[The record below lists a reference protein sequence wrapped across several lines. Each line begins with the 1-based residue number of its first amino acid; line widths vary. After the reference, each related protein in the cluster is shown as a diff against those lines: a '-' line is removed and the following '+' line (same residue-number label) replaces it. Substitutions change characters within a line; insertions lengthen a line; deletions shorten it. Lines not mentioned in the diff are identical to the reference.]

1 MKRFI
6 YAVLTV
12 VSLCA
17 MSACEK
23 QLEVKPADQPKADG
37 ELKIRTRSASNDLEV
52 SYPVIVYVMNSEGT
66 CVSRETVVSAESALS
81 IDLPSGEYNVYAVA
95 GATEDS
101 YTLPTMQT
109 ATPTSELLLK
119 ENAKHGDLMAASST
133 ITLGKNETNQLTLN
147 LARKVMKVTSLTIND
162 VPTDVTAV
170 TMTFSPLCK
179 SLRLNGTFNTAST
192 SETISLTKQ
201 ADETTWTNSESLFL
215 LPQTGSTT
223 ITIGLTK
230 GEQTTYYSYACQ
242 QTLDSNHELTIAA
255 TYAGDRKITMTGSI
269 NGVAWG
275 DPIDI
280 TFEFGEDN
288 TSDNKGGDSNNSS
301 DEVPEV
307 HSVYKDCYVL
317 SVADDG
323 NDKVVTLL
331 HKNAEEISGSGKT
344 EAAVRAE
351 IDAILPSFNINGIT
365 GWRIPT
371 KAELT
376 GFSVGDFNAVMIG
389 VTELTSFA
397 SKYYYFMDGEQL
409 KCAWAGTTTF
419 NVSGT
424 AYTEGGFI
432 RPVTTVRFSK

>member
-1 MKRFI
+1 MKKVF

-23 QLEVKPADQPKADG
+23 QLEVKPADQPMADG

-162 VPTDVTAV
+162 VPADVTAV

-201 ADETTWTNSESLFL
+201 TDETTWTNSESLFL

-230 GEQTTYYSYACQ
+230 GEQTTNYSYACQ

-323 NDKVVTLL
+323 NDKLVTLL
-331 HKNAEEISGSGKT
+331 HKRAEEISGSEKT

-371 KAELT
+371 RADLN
-376 GFSVGDFNAVMIG
+376 DFNFNIFNTAISSVSDAISIG
-389 VTELTSFA
+389 TTS
-397 SKYYYFMDGEQL
+397 YYYYLDGEHL
-409 KCAWAGTTTF
+409 KCFRGNNLNLGYVTGDHF
-419 NVSGT
+419 
-424 AYTEGGFI
+424 

>member
-66 CVSRETVVSAESALS
+66 CVSCETVVSAESALS

-95 GATEDS
+95 GATEDA

-147 LARKVMKVTSLTIND
+147 LERKVMKVTSLTIND

-170 TMTFSPLCK
+170 TMTFSPLSS
-179 SLRLNGTFNTAST
+179 SLRLNGTFNTTAT
-192 SETISLTKQ
+192 SQTVSLTKQ
-201 ADETTWTNSESLFL
+201 ADETTWKNSESLFL
-215 LPQTGSTT
+215 LPQTGNTT

-230 GEQTTYYSYACQ
+230 GEQTTNYSYACQ
-242 QTLDSNHELTIAA
+242 QTLDANHELTIAA

-288 TSDNKGGDSNNSS
+288 TGDNKGGDSNSSS

-331 HKNAEEISGSGKT
+331 HKRADEISGSGKT

-371 KAELT
+371 RAEIEELNYGEFNT
-376 GFSVGDFNAVMIG
+376 AIGSVADGMQIG
-389 VTELTSFA
+389 S
-397 SKYYYFMDGEQL
+397 SDYYYYQADEHI
-409 KCAWAGTTTF
+409 K
-419 NVSGT
+419 S
-424 AYTEGGFI
+424 FI
-432 RPVTTVRFSK
+432 ARTKAFDLPLSNGQYFRPVTTVRFIK

>member
-23 QLEVKPADQPKADG
+23 QLEVKSADQPKADG

-179 SLRLNGTFNTAST
+179 SLRLNGTFNTTAT
-192 SETISLTKQ
+192 SQTVSLTKQ

-215 LPQTGSTT
+215 LPQTGSAT
-223 ITIGLTK
+223 ITIGMTK

-331 HKNAEEISGSGKT
+331 HKNAVAISGSGKT
-344 EAAVRAE
+344 EAAVSAE
-351 IDAILPSFNINGIT
+351 IDAALPSFNINGIT

-371 KAELT
+371 RADLN
-376 GFSVGDFNAVMIG
+376 DFNFNIFNTAISSVSDAISIG
-389 VTELTSFA
+389 TTS
-397 SKYYYFMDGEQL
+397 YYYYLDGEHL
-409 KCAWAGTTTF
+409 KCFRGNNLNLGYVTGDHF
-419 NVSGT
+419 
-424 AYTEGGFI
+424 

>member
-1 MKRFI
+1 MKKVF

-23 QLEVKPADQPKADG
+23 ELEVKPADQPMADG

-162 VPTDVTAV
+162 VPADVTAV

-201 ADETTWTNSESLFL
+201 TDETTWTNSESLFL

-323 NDKVVTLL
+323 NDKLVTLL
-331 HKNAEEISGSGKT
+331 HKKAEEISGSGKT

-371 KAELT
+371 RADLN
-376 GFSVGDFNAVMIG
+376 DFNFNIFNTAISSVSDAISIG
-389 VTELTSFA
+389 TTS
-397 SKYYYFMDGEQL
+397 YYYYLDGEHL
-409 KCAWAGTTTF
+409 KCFRGNNLNLGYVTGDHF
-419 NVSGT
+419 
-424 AYTEGGFI
+424 

>member
-23 QLEVKPADQPKADG
+23 QLEVKPADQSKADG

-162 VPTDVTAV
+162 VPADVTAV

-201 ADETTWTNSESLFL
+201 TDETTWTNSESLFL

-307 HSVYKDCYVL
+307 HTVYKDCYVL

-331 HKNAEEISGSGKT
+331 HKNAVAISGSGKT
-344 EAAVRAE
+344 EAAVSAE
-351 IDAILPSFNINGIT
+351 IDAALPSFIINGIT

-371 KAELT
+371 RADLN
-376 GFSVGDFNAVMIG
+376 DFNFNIFNTAISSVSDAISIG
-389 VTELTSFA
+389 TTS
-397 SKYYYFMDGEQL
+397 YYYYLDGEHL
-409 KCAWAGTTTF
+409 KCFRGNNLNLGYVTGDHF
-419 NVSGT
+419 
-424 AYTEGGFI
+424 

>member
-1 MKRFI
+1 MKKVF

-23 QLEVKPADQPKADG
+23 ELEVKPADQPMADG

-162 VPTDVTAV
+162 VPADVTAV

-201 ADETTWTNSESLFL
+201 TDETTWTNSESLFL

-331 HKNAEEISGSGKT
+331 HKNAVAISGSGKT
-344 EAAVRAE
+344 EAAVSAE

-365 GWRIPT
+365 GWRTPT
-371 KAELT
+371 RAEINNLNFNIFNT
-376 GFSVGDFNAVMIG
+376 AISSVSDAISIG
-389 VTELTSFA
+389 TTS
-397 SKYYYFMDGEQL
+397 YYYYLDGEHL
-409 KCAWAGTTTF
+409 KCFRGNNLNLGYVTGDHF
-419 NVSGT
+419 
-424 AYTEGGFI
+424 

>member
-1 MKRFI
+1 MKKVF

-23 QLEVKPADQPKADG
+23 ELEVKPADQPMADG

-162 VPTDVTAV
+162 VPADVTAV

-201 ADETTWTNSESLFL
+201 TDETTWTNSESLFL

-323 NDKVVTLL
+323 ND
-331 HKNAEEISGSGKT
+331 NGKT
-344 EAAVRAE
+344 ETEVRTE
-351 IDAILPSFNINGIT
+351 IDAILSSFNINGIT

-371 KAELT
+371 RAEINNLTVTEFNAAMNGVSELT
-376 GFSVGDFNAVMIG
+376 DFN
-389 VTELTSFA
+389 
-397 SKYYYFMDGEQL
+397 SKTYFYLEGSSL
-409 KCAWAGTTTF
+409 KSVYFRNTTVNWGAEFTYGDHF
-419 NVSGT
+419 
-424 AYTEGGFI
+424 
-432 RPVTTVRFSK
+432 RPVTTVRFIK

>member
-95 GATEDS
+95 GATEDA

-162 VPTDVTAV
+162 VPADVTAV

-201 ADETTWTNSESLFL
+201 TDETTWKNSESLFL
-215 LPQTGSTT
+215 LPQTGNTT

-230 GEQTTYYSYACQ
+230 GEQTTNYSYACQ

-331 HKNAEEISGSGKT
+331 HKNAVAISGSGKT
-344 EAAVRAE
+344 EAAVSAE

-371 KAELT
+371 RADLN
-376 GFSVGDFNAVMIG
+376 DFNFNIFNTAISSVSDAISIG
-389 VTELTSFA
+389 TTS
-397 SKYYYFMDGEQL
+397 YYYYLDGEHL
-409 KCAWAGTTTF
+409 KCFRGNNLNLGYVTGDHF
-419 NVSGT
+419 
-424 AYTEGGFI
+424 

>member
-66 CVSRETVVSAESALS
+66 CVSCETVVSAESALS

-162 VPTDVTAV
+162 VPADVTAV

-201 ADETTWTNSESLFL
+201 TDETTWTNSESLFL

-242 QTLDSNHELTIAA
+242 QTLDANHELTIAA

-288 TSDNKGGDSNNSS
+288 TSDNKGGDSNSSS

-331 HKNAEEISGSGKT
+331 HKRADEISGSGKT

-371 KAELT
+371 RADLN
-376 GFSVGDFNAVMIG
+376 DFNFNIFNTAISSVSDAISIG
-389 VTELTSFA
+389 TTS
-397 SKYYYFMDGEQL
+397 YYYYLDGEHL
-409 KCAWAGTTTF
+409 KCFRGNNLNLGYVTGDHF
-419 NVSGT
+419 
-424 AYTEGGFI
+424 

>member
-1 MKRFI
+1 MKKVF
-6 YAVLTV
+6 YTALAVF
-12 VSLCA
+12 SLCA

-162 VPTDVTAV
+162 VPADVTAV

-201 ADETTWTNSESLFL
+201 TDETTWTNSESLFL

-331 HKNAEEISGSGKT
+331 HKRAEEISGSEKT

-371 KAELT
+371 RADLN
-376 GFSVGDFNAVMIG
+376 DFNFNIFNTAISSVSDAISIG
-389 VTELTSFA
+389 TTS
-397 SKYYYFMDGEQL
+397 YYYYLDGEHL
-409 KCAWAGTTTF
+409 KCFRGNNLNLGYVTGDHF
-419 NVSGT
+419 
-424 AYTEGGFI
+424 

>member
-1 MKRFI
+1 MKKVF
-6 YAVLTV
+6 YTALAVF
-12 VSLCA
+12 SLCA

-95 GATEDS
+95 GATEDA

-162 VPTDVTAV
+162 VPADVTAV
-170 TMTFSPLCK
+170 TMTFSPLSS
-179 SLRLNGTFNTAST
+179 SLRLNGTFNTTAT
-192 SETISLTKQ
+192 SQTVSLTKQ
-201 ADETTWTNSESLFL
+201 ADETTWKNSESLFL
-215 LPQTGSTT
+215 LPQTGNTT

-230 GEQTTYYSYACQ
+230 GEQTTNYSYACQ
-242 QTLDSNHELTIAA
+242 QTLDANHELTIAA

-288 TSDNKGGDSNNSS
+288 TSDNKGGDSNSSS

-331 HKNAEEISGSGKT
+331 HKNAVAISGSGKT
-344 EAAVRAE
+344 EAAVSAE
-351 IDAILPSFNINGIT
+351 IDAALPSFIINGIT

-371 KAELT
+371 RADLN
-376 GFSVGDFNAVMIG
+376 DFNFNIFNAAISSVSDAISIG
-389 VTELTSFA
+389 TTS
-397 SKYYYFMDGEQL
+397 YYYYLDGEHL
-409 KCAWAGTTTF
+409 KCFRGNNLNLGYVTGDHF
-419 NVSGT
+419 
-424 AYTEGGFI
+424 

>member
-1 MKRFI
+1 MKKVF
-6 YAVLTV
+6 YTALAVF
-12 VSLCA
+12 SLCA

-162 VPTDVTAV
+162 VPADVTAV

-201 ADETTWTNSESLFL
+201 TDETTWTNSESLFL

-323 NDKVVTLL
+323 NDKLVTLL
-331 HKNAEEISGSGKT
+331 HKRAEEISGSEKT

-371 KAELT
+371 RADLN
-376 GFSVGDFNAVMIG
+376 DFNFNIFNTAISSVSDAISIG
-389 VTELTSFA
+389 TTS
-397 SKYYYFMDGEQL
+397 YYYYLDGEHL
-409 KCAWAGTTTF
+409 KCFRGNNLNLGYVTGDHF
-419 NVSGT
+419 
-424 AYTEGGFI
+424 

>member
-1 MKRFI
+1 MKKVF
-6 YAVLTV
+6 YTALAVF
-12 VSLCA
+12 SLCA

-23 QLEVKPADQPKADG
+23 ELEVKPADQPMADG

-162 VPTDVTAV
+162 VPADVTAV

-201 ADETTWTNSESLFL
+201 TDETTWTNSESLFL

-331 HKNAEEISGSGKT
+331 HKRAEEISGSEKT

-371 KAELT
+371 RADLN
-376 GFSVGDFNAVMIG
+376 DFNFNIFNTAISSVSDAISIG
-389 VTELTSFA
+389 TTS
-397 SKYYYFMDGEQL
+397 YYYYLDGEHL
-409 KCAWAGTTTF
+409 KCFRGNNLNLGYVTGDHF
-419 NVSGT
+419 
-424 AYTEGGFI
+424 

>member
-95 GATEDS
+95 GATEDA

-162 VPTDVTAV
+162 VPADVTAV

-201 ADETTWTNSESLFL
+201 TDETTWTNSESLFL
-215 LPQTGSTT
+215 LPQTGNTT

-331 HKNAEEISGSGKT
+331 HKRAEEISGSEKT

-371 KAELT
+371 RADLN
-376 GFSVGDFNAVMIG
+376 DFNFNIFNTAISSVSDAISIG
-389 VTELTSFA
+389 TTS
-397 SKYYYFMDGEQL
+397 YYYYLDGEHL
-409 KCAWAGTTTF
+409 KCFRGNNLNLGYVTGDHF
-419 NVSGT
+419 
-424 AYTEGGFI
+424 

>member
-1 MKRFI
+1 MKKVF

-23 QLEVKPADQPKADG
+23 QLEVKPADQPMADG

-162 VPTDVTAV
+162 VPADVTAV

-201 ADETTWTNSESLFL
+201 TDETTWTNSESLFL

-230 GEQTTYYSYACQ
+230 GEQTTNYSYACQ

-323 NDKVVTLL
+323 ND
-331 HKNAEEISGSGKT
+331 N
-344 EAAVRAE
+344 
-351 IDAILPSFNINGIT
+351 ILPSFNINGIT

-371 KAELT
+371 RADLN
-376 GFSVGDFNAVMIG
+376 DFNFNIFNTAISSVSDAISIG
-389 VTELTSFA
+389 TTS
-397 SKYYYFMDGEQL
+397 YYYYLDGEHL
-409 KCAWAGTTTF
+409 KCFRGNNLNLGYVTGDHF
-419 NVSGT
+419 
-424 AYTEGGFI
+424 

>member
-66 CVSRETVVSAESALS
+66 CVSCETVVSAESALS

-95 GATEDS
+95 GATEDA

-162 VPTDVTAV
+162 VPADVTAV

-201 ADETTWTNSESLFL
+201 TDETTWTNSESLFL

-242 QTLDSNHELTIAA
+242 QTLDANHELTIAA

-331 HKNAEEISGSGKT
+331 HKNAVAISGSGKT
-344 EAAVRAE
+344 EAAVSAE
-351 IDAILPSFNINGIT
+351 IDAALPSFNINGIT
-365 GWRIPT
+365 GWRTPT
-371 KAELT
+371 RAEINNLT
-376 GFSVGDFNAVMIG
+376 VTEFNAAMNGVSGLTDFN
-389 VTELTSFA
+389 
-397 SKYYYFMDGEQL
+397 SKTYFYLEGSSL
-409 KCAWAGTTTF
+409 KSVYFRNTTVNWGAEFTYGDHF
-419 NVSGT
+419 
-424 AYTEGGFI
+424 
-432 RPVTTVRFSK
+432 RPVTTVRFIK

>member
-162 VPTDVTAV
+162 VPADVTAV

-179 SLRLNGTFNTAST
+179 SLRLNGTFNTTAT
-192 SETISLTKQ
+192 SQTVSLTKQ
-201 ADETTWTNSESLFL
+201 TDETTWTNSESLFL

-230 GEQTTYYSYACQ
+230 GEQTTNYSYACQ
-242 QTLDSNHELTIAA
+242 QTLDANHELTIAA

-331 HKNAEEISGSGKT
+331 HKNAVAISGSGKT
-344 EAAVRAE
+344 EAAVSAE

-371 KAELT
+371 RADLN
-376 GFSVGDFNAVMIG
+376 DFNFNIFNTAISSVSDAISIG
-389 VTELTSFA
+389 TTS
-397 SKYYYFMDGEQL
+397 YYYYLDGEHL
-409 KCAWAGTTTF
+409 KCFRGNNLNLGYVTGDHF
-419 NVSGT
+419 
-424 AYTEGGFI
+424 

>member
-95 GATEDS
+95 GATEDA

-162 VPTDVTAV
+162 VPADVTAV

-201 ADETTWTNSESLFL
+201 TDETTWTNSESLFL

-242 QTLDSNHELTIAA
+242 QTLDANHELTIAA

-288 TSDNKGGDSNNSS
+288 TSDNKGGDSNSSS

-331 HKNAEEISGSGKT
+331 HKRADEISGSGKT

-371 KAELT
+371 RADLN
-376 GFSVGDFNAVMIG
+376 DFNFNIFNTAISSVSDAISIG
-389 VTELTSFA
+389 TTS
-397 SKYYYFMDGEQL
+397 YYYYLDGEHL
-409 KCAWAGTTTF
+409 KCFRGNNLNLGYVTGDHF
-419 NVSGT
+419 
-424 AYTEGGFI
+424 

>member
-1 MKRFI
+1 MKKVF

-23 QLEVKPADQPKADG
+23 ELEVKPADQPMADG

-162 VPTDVTAV
+162 VPADVTAV

-201 ADETTWTNSESLFL
+201 TDETTWTNSESLFL

-331 HKNAEEISGSGKT
+331 HKRADEISGSGKT
-344 EAAVRAE
+344 ETEVRTE
-351 IDAILPSFNINGIT
+351 IDAILSSFNINGIT

-376 GFSVGDFNAVMIG
+376 GFSVGEFNAVMIG

-409 KCAWAGTTTF
+409 KCAWASNTTF
-419 NVSGT
+419 SVSGT

-432 RPVTTVRFSK
+432 RPVTTVRFIK

>member
-162 VPTDVTAV
+162 VPADVTAV

-201 ADETTWTNSESLFL
+201 TDETTWTNSESLFL

-331 HKNAEEISGSGKT
+331 HKNAVAISGSGKT

-371 KAELT
+371 RADLN
-376 GFSVGDFNAVMIG
+376 DFNFNIFNTAISSVSDAISIG
-389 VTELTSFA
+389 TTS
-397 SKYYYFMDGEQL
+397 YYYYLDGEHL
-409 KCAWAGTTTF
+409 KCFRGNNLNLGYATGDHF
-419 NVSGT
+419 
-424 AYTEGGFI
+424 

>member
-1 MKRFI
+1 MKKVF

-23 QLEVKPADQPKADG
+23 QLEVKPADQPMADG

-162 VPTDVTAV
+162 VPADVTAV

-201 ADETTWTNSESLFL
+201 TDETTWTNSESLFL

-323 NDKVVTLL
+323 NDKLVTLL
-331 HKNAEEISGSGKT
+331 HKRAEEISGSEKT

-371 KAELT
+371 RADLN
-376 GFSVGDFNAVMIG
+376 DFNFNIFNTAISSVSDAISIG
-389 VTELTSFA
+389 TTS
-397 SKYYYFMDGEQL
+397 YYYYLDGEHL
-409 KCAWAGTTTF
+409 KCFRGNNLNLGYVTGDHF
-419 NVSGT
+419 
-424 AYTEGGFI
+424 

>member
-162 VPTDVTAV
+162 VPADVTAV

-179 SLRLNGTFNTAST
+179 SLRLNGTFNTTAT
-192 SETISLTKQ
+192 SQTVSLTKQ
-201 ADETTWTNSESLFL
+201 TDETTWTNSESLFL

-230 GEQTTYYSYACQ
+230 GEQTTNYSYACQ
-242 QTLDSNHELTIAA
+242 QTLDANHELTIAA

-323 NDKVVTLL
+323 NDKLVTLL
-331 HKNAEEISGSGKT
+331 HKRAEEISGSEKT

-371 KAELT
+371 RADLN
-376 GFSVGDFNAVMIG
+376 DFNFNIFNTAISSVSDAISIG
-389 VTELTSFA
+389 TTS
-397 SKYYYFMDGEQL
+397 YYYYLDGEHL
-409 KCAWAGTTTF
+409 KCFRGNNLNLGYVTGDHF
-419 NVSGT
+419 
-424 AYTEGGFI
+424 

>member
-66 CVSRETVVSAESALS
+66 CVSCETVVSAESALS

-95 GATEDS
+95 GATEDA

-162 VPTDVTAV
+162 VPADVTAV

-201 ADETTWTNSESLFL
+201 TDETTWTNSESLFL

-242 QTLDSNHELTIAA
+242 QTLDANHELTIAA

-288 TSDNKGGDSNNSS
+288 TSDNKGGDSNSSS

-331 HKNAEEISGSGKT
+331 HKRADEISGSGKT

-371 KAELT
+371 RADLN
-376 GFSVGDFNAVMIG
+376 DFNFNIFNTAISSVSDAISIG
-389 VTELTSFA
+389 TTS
-397 SKYYYFMDGEQL
+397 YYYYLDGEHL
-409 KCAWAGTTTF
+409 KCFRGNNLNLGYVTGDHF
-419 NVSGT
+419 
-424 AYTEGGFI
+424 

>member
-1 MKRFI
+1 MKKVF
-6 YAVLTV
+6 YTALAVF
-12 VSLCA
+12 SLCA

-162 VPTDVTAV
+162 VPADVTAV
-170 TMTFSPLCK
+170 TITFSPLSS
-179 SLRLNGTFNTAST
+179 SLRLNGTFNTTAT
-192 SETISLTKQ
+192 SQTVSLTKQ
-201 ADETTWTNSESLFL
+201 ADETTWKNSESLFL

-288 TSDNKGGDSNNSS
+288 TSDNKGGDSNSSS

-331 HKNAEEISGSGKT
+331 HKNAVAISGSGKT
-344 EAAVRAE
+344 EAAVSAE
-351 IDAILPSFNINGIT
+351 IDAALPSFIINGIT

-371 KAELT
+371 RADLN
-376 GFSVGDFNAVMIG
+376 DFNFNIFNAAISSVSDAISIG
-389 VTELTSFA
+389 TTS
-397 SKYYYFMDGEQL
+397 YYYYLDGEHL
-409 KCAWAGTTTF
+409 KCFRGNNLNLGYVTGDHF
-419 NVSGT
+419 
-424 AYTEGGFI
+424 

>member
-1 MKRFI
+1 MKKVF

-23 QLEVKPADQPKADG
+23 ELEVKPADQPMADG

-162 VPTDVTAV
+162 VPADVTAV

-201 ADETTWTNSESLFL
+201 TDETTWTNSESLFL

-323 NDKVVTLL
+323 NDKLVTLL
-331 HKNAEEISGSGKT
+331 HKRAEEISGSEKT

-371 KAELT
+371 RADLN
-376 GFSVGDFNAVMIG
+376 DFNFNIFNTAISSVSDAISIG
-389 VTELTSFA
+389 TTS
-397 SKYYYFMDGEQL
+397 YYYYLDGEHL
-409 KCAWAGTTTF
+409 KCFRGNNLNLGYVTGDHF
-419 NVSGT
+419 
-424 AYTEGGFI
+424 

>member
-1 MKRFI
+1 MKKVF

-23 QLEVKPADQPKADG
+23 ELEVKPADQPMADG

-162 VPTDVTAV
+162 VPADVTAV

-201 ADETTWTNSESLFL
+201 TDETTWTNSESLFL

-230 GEQTTYYSYACQ
+230 GEQTTNYSYACQ

-323 NDKVVTLL
+323 NDKLVTLL
-331 HKNAEEISGSGKT
+331 HKRAEEISGSEKT

-371 KAELT
+371 RADLN
-376 GFSVGDFNAVMIG
+376 DFNFNIFNTAISSVSDAISIG
-389 VTELTSFA
+389 TTS
-397 SKYYYFMDGEQL
+397 YYYYLDGEHL
-409 KCAWAGTTTF
+409 KCF
-419 NVSGT
+419 
-424 AYTEGGFI
+424 
-432 RPVTTVRFSK
+432 

>member
-1 MKRFI
+1 MKKVF

-23 QLEVKPADQPKADG
+23 ELEVKPADQPMADG

-162 VPTDVTAV
+162 VPADVTAV

-201 ADETTWTNSESLFL
+201 TDETTWTNSESLFL

-331 HKNAEEISGSGKT
+331 HKRAEEISGSEKT

-371 KAELT
+371 RADLN
-376 GFSVGDFNAVMIG
+376 DFNFNIFNTAISSVSDAISIG
-389 VTELTSFA
+389 TTS
-397 SKYYYFMDGEQL
+397 YYYYLDGEHL
-409 KCAWAGTTTF
+409 KCFRGNNLNLGYVTGDHF
-419 NVSGT
+419 
-424 AYTEGGFI
+424 

>member
-1 MKRFI
+1 MKKVF

-23 QLEVKPADQPKADG
+23 ELEVKPADQPMADG

-162 VPTDVTAV
+162 VPADVTAV

-201 ADETTWTNSESLFL
+201 TDETTWTNSESLFL

-323 NDKVVTLL
+323 NDRLVTLL
-331 HKNAEEISGSGKT
+331 HKRAEEISGSEKT

-371 KAELT
+371 RADLN
-376 GFSVGDFNAVMIG
+376 DFNFNIFNTAISSVSDAISIG
-389 VTELTSFA
+389 TTS
-397 SKYYYFMDGEQL
+397 YYYYLDGEHL
-409 KCAWAGTTTF
+409 KCFRGNNLNLGYVTGDHF
-419 NVSGT
+419 
-424 AYTEGGFI
+424 

>member
-1 MKRFI
+1 MKKVF
-6 YAVLTV
+6 Y
-12 VSLCA
+12 
-17 MSACEK
+17 
-23 QLEVKPADQPKADG
+23 
-37 ELKIRTRSASNDLEV
+37 RTRSASNDLEV

-101 YTLPTMQT
+101 YTLP
-109 ATPTSELLLK
+109 LLLK

-162 VPTDVTAV
+162 VPADVTAV

-201 ADETTWTNSESLFL
+201 TDETTWTNSESLFL

-323 NDKVVTLL
+323 NDK
-331 HKNAEEISGSGKT
+331 ET
-344 EAAVRAE
+344 EVRTE
-351 IDAILPSFNINGIT
+351 IDAILSSFNINGIT

-371 KAELT
+371 RAEINNLT
-376 GFSVGDFNAVMIG
+376 VTEFNAAMNGVSGLTDFN
-389 VTELTSFA
+389 
-397 SKYYYFMDGEQL
+397 SKTYFYLEGSSL
-409 KCAWAGTTTF
+409 KSVYFRNTTVNWGAEFTYGDHF
-419 NVSGT
+419 
-424 AYTEGGFI
+424 
-432 RPVTTVRFSK
+432 RPVTTVRFIK

>member
-162 VPTDVTAV
+162 VPADVTAV

-179 SLRLNGTFNTAST
+179 SLRLNGTFNTTAT
-192 SETISLTKQ
+192 SQTVSLTKQ
-201 ADETTWTNSESLFL
+201 ADETTWMNSESLFL

-331 HKNAEEISGSGKT
+331 HKNAVAISGSGKT

-371 KAELT
+371 RADLN
-376 GFSVGDFNAVMIG
+376 DFNFNIFNTAISSVSDAISIG
-389 VTELTSFA
+389 TTS
-397 SKYYYFMDGEQL
+397 YYYYLDGEHL
-409 KCAWAGTTTF
+409 KCFRGNNLNLGYVTGDHF
-419 NVSGT
+419 
-424 AYTEGGFI
+424 

>member
-37 ELKIRTRSASNDLEV
+37 ELKIRTRSASNDLVV

-162 VPTDVTAV
+162 VPADVTAV

-179 SLRLNGTFNTAST
+179 SLRLNGTFNTTAT
-192 SETISLTKQ
+192 SQTVSLTKQ

-331 HKNAEEISGSGKT
+331 HKNAVAISGSGKT
-344 EAAVRAE
+344 EAAVSAE
-351 IDAILPSFNINGIT
+351 IDAALPSFNINGIT

-371 KAELT
+371 RADLN
-376 GFSVGDFNAVMIG
+376 DFNFNIFNTAISSVSDAISIG
-389 VTELTSFA
+389 TTS
-397 SKYYYFMDGEQL
+397 YYYYLDGEHL
-409 KCAWAGTTTF
+409 KCFRGNNLNLGYVTGDHF
-419 NVSGT
+419 
-424 AYTEGGFI
+424 

>member
-162 VPTDVTAV
+162 VPADVTAV

-179 SLRLNGTFNTAST
+179 SLRLNGTFNTTAT
-192 SETISLTKQ
+192 SQTVSLTKQ
-201 ADETTWTNSESLFL
+201 ADETTWKNSESLFL
-215 LPQTGSTT
+215 LPQTGNTT

-331 HKNAEEISGSGKT
+331 HKKAEEISGSGKT

-371 KAELT
+371 RAEIEELNYGEFNT
-376 GFSVGDFNAVMIG
+376 AIGSVADGMQIG
-389 VTELTSFA
+389 S
-397 SKYYYFMDGEQL
+397 SDYYYQADEHI
-409 KCAWAGTTTF
+409 K
-419 NVSGT
+419 S
-424 AYTEGGFI
+424 FI
-432 RPVTTVRFSK
+432 ARTKAFDLPLSNGQYFRPVTTVRFSK